1 MTPCRQSDIGTHT
14 SRSPEARRIVDRRL
28 EAQCGDRADTRYGHE
43 PADLHIMTRQLV
55 NLTVEIA
62 DLSLDGFAR
71 VKQRSARSHHLG
83 TILDQL
89 LSAHGE
95 DIELGTTDDETKVL
109 EEAADLVLE
118 I

>member
-28 EAQCGDRADTRYGHE
+28 EAQCGNRADTRYGHE
-43 PADLHIMTRQLV
+43 PADLHIVTCQLV

-71 VKQRSARSHHLG
+71 VKQRPDRSHQLG

-89 LSAHGE
+89 LSAHGG
-95 DIELGTTDDETKVL
+95 DSKPCASDDETKAR
-109 EEAADLVLE
+109 EEATDLGV
-118 I
+118 